1 MFHEHEQC
9 KRHWFTT
16 TTTTKAKKKNRRVK
30 TRKAANQTDKG
41 QQNTIKPNPLSSLTF
56 LKRHRL
62 TLFQYYHP
70 CQKSKFHINY
80 YPKKKKKKNPIKS
93 STSFTLRGLS
103 KQKKGES
110 LYSNCVSPFG
120 CGETL
125 VSIFLIYFN
134 FGFCI
139 EFLIELLKKIKALLF
154 FEIELVYGIRLYF

>member
-1 MFHEHEQC
+1 M
-9 KRHWFTT
+9 
-16 TTTTKAKKKNRRVK
+16 K

-62 TLFQYYHP
+62 TLFHYYHL
-70 CQKSKFHINY
+70 CQKIKIFTSIITQ
-80 YPKKKKKKNPIKS
+80 KKNPIKS

-103 KQKKGES
+103 KQKNKGES

-120 CGETL
+120 CRETL

-134 FGFCI
+134 FGLCI
-139 EFLIELLKKIKALLF
+139 EFLIELLKMIEALLF
-154 FEIELVYGIRLYF
+154 FKIELVCGIGLFSWVLFDF